1 VQPRQITFRPQAEF
15 EKLQAIRKVQNM
27 QHWHA
32 LYSKRSG
39 IEGTLSKA
47 VRAFGQRNAR
57 YRGLNKTHLQ
67 QIAIATALNVTR
79 LAAWTEQKPREIT
92 RQSPLFKLI
101 S

>member
-1 VQPRQITFRPQAEF
+1 MSIFKPMTDLFHNAT
-15 EKLQAIRKVQNM
+15 
-27 QHWHA
+27 

-39 IEGTLSKA
+39 IEGTLSQA
-47 VRAFGQRNAR
+47 VRAFSQRNAR

-79 LAAWTEQKPREIT
+79 LAAWAEQKPRETT
-92 RQSPLFKLI
+92 RPSPLIKLI